1 MTLVDRSMRCVPIST
16 ISAALL
22 LALPI
27 NTYALSCVARLFTL
41 SEAYEAA
48 DSIIVG
54 LVTECEQEVSDDP
67 WADGGADCSFVSL
80 EVLKESVPARDY
92 RGITSSSGCGLSLH
106 IGNQYLLFLDSENR
120 PMHFSAGLI
129 SDDHAARLSN
139 DYVRILRDYRNGVS
153 DDLSEPWMF
162 GEFEDT
168 CVLSHGVRG
177 NQISFSHGKGDAAER
192 AKRNWAR
199 ETVDGKAVYRS
210 MDDTIGAMEV
220 VVTSDLPTY
229 PDGVQMLSVSLPES
243 SPAPLRHAS
252 LSVGTQSW
260 SLYRVAAAMSI
271 RGMPATTTIDYKIGG
286 AAAEQ
291 ILAAMMEPSDIV
303 VTATLAVTPDS
314 DSSLPDEDRKPGD
327 DSVTLAPVDD
337 DRLGPAPPETNAA
350 EPEIVSGERGV
361 NPYRDRE
368 EPPKT
373 VLRMETRST
382 HLANTI
388 ERYRACY
395 SGEAG

>member
-1 MTLVDRSMRCVPIST
+1 MTLVDGSIRCVPASI
-16 ISAALL
+16 ISAVVL

-27 NTYALSCVARLFTL
+27 DAYALSCAARVFTL

-67 WADGGADCSFVSL
+67 WAHGGANCSFVSL

-92 RGITSSSGCGLSLH
+92 RGVASSSGCGLSLH

-139 DYVRILRDYRNGVS
+139 SYVGILRDYRNGVGS
-153 DDLSEPWMF
+153 DLSEPWVF
-162 GEFEDT
+162 GEHEGT
-168 CVLSHGVRG
+168 CLLAHSVRG
-177 NQISFSHGKGDAAER
+177 NQISFSRGKAGAGEQVEQ
-192 AKRNWAR
+192 NWTQ
-199 ETVDGKAVYRS
+199 ETVDGKTVYRS
-210 MDDTIGAMEV
+210 TDPTVATMEAV
-220 VVTSDLPTY
+220 ISGDLPTY
-229 PDGVQMLSVSLPES
+229 AEDAQMLSVSLPEK
-243 SPAPLRHAS
+243 SPVPLRHAS

-260 SLYRVAAAMSI
+260 PLYRMETVLSI
-271 RGMPATTTIDYKIGG
+271 RGMPTTTKVDYRIGG
-286 AAAEQ
+286 EEAEQ
-291 ILAAMMEPSDIV
+291 ILLAMMEPSDIV

-314 DSSLPDEDRKPGD
+314 DSTPPGEDRRSD
-327 DSVTLAPVDD
+327 ADSVSLAPVDD
-337 DRLGPAPPETNAA
+337 NYVRPAPPETNAA
-350 EPEIVSGERGV
+350 GPEIVSGERGV
-361 NPYRDRE
+361 SPYRARE
-368 EPPKT
+368 EPPET

-382 HLANTI
+382 HLASAV

-395 SGEAG
+395 SADAR

>member
-1 MTLVDRSMRCVPIST
+1 MTLVDRSMRCVPVST
-16 ISAALL
+16 ISAVLL
-22 LALPI
+22 SALPI
-27 NTYALSCVARLFTL
+27 NTYALSCAARIFTL

-67 WADGGADCSFVSL
+67 WAHGGANCSFVSL

-92 RGITSSSGCGLSLH
+92 RGVASSSGCGLSLH

-129 SDDHAARLSN
+129 SDDHAARISN
-139 DYVRILRDYRNGVS
+139 AYVRILRDYRNGVS
-153 DDLSEPWMF
+153 DDLSEPWVF
-162 GEFEDT
+162 AEFEDM
-168 CVLSHGVRG
+168 CFLSHGVRG
-177 NQISFSHGKGDAAER
+177 NQISFSHGKRGAEEQ

-210 MDDTIGAMEV
+210 TDDTIGAMEV
-220 VVTSDLPTY
+220 VVTGDLPTY
-229 PDGVQMLSVSLPES
+229 PDGVQMLSVSLPER

-260 SLYRVAAAMSI
+260 SLYRVQAAMSI
-271 RGMPATTTIDYKIGG
+271 RGMPATTTVDYKIGG

-303 VTATLAVTPDS
+303 VTATLTVAPGNNA
-314 DSSLPDEDRKPGD
+314 SLPSEDRGPGD
-327 DSVTLAPVDD
+327 DSVVLGPMDD
-337 DRLGPAPPETNAA
+337 DHLGPAPPETNAS
-350 EPEIVSGERGV
+350 EPEIVSEERGV
-361 NPYRDRE
+361 NAYRDRE
-368 EPPKT
+368 EPPET
-373 VLRMETRST
+373 FLRMETRST
-382 HLANTI
+382 HLANTV

-395 SGEAG
+395 SGEAR